1 MQLAR
6 TAARSVPPTA
16 GALVSVRRD
25 AVRARARGPG
35 QWLRVGSEAAL
46 RAVVFSLFLA
56 FESIMRA
63 RVRALSSGAAFELR
77 LKAIPAVI
85 VSLGCYVDPSW
96 VNYACVGPETLE
108 RALRIAE
115 E

>member
-1 MQLAR
+1 
-6 TAARSVPPTA
+6 
-16 GALVSVRRD
+16 
-25 AVRARARGPG
+25 
-35 QWLRVGSEAAL
+35 
-46 RAVVFSLFLA
+46 
-56 FESIMRA
+56 MRA